1 LIGEYLSVKKNAT
14 KAFLFIQSGKV
25 DEDEAKEFAANNNLT
40 LIYEDVEGDSDG
52 TLKKDIKA
60 YFRLQIAELRLK
72 KD

>member
-1 LIGEYLSVKKNAT
+1 
-14 KAFLFIQSGKV
+14 V
-25 DEDEAKEFAANNNLT
+25 DEDEAKEFAENNNLT